1 MGLGFP
7 LLADP
12 DYRIIDAF
20 GLVNTNTPKDAPFYG
35 FAFAG
40 YYLVNPEGIV
50 TAKFFNEANNDRTT
64 AANILIREFD
74 DEGQRQGSAET
85 KHLTLNWS
93 ASNHTLRPGQRAA
106 LVLDVDLEPRMQLY
120 APGKHRYITVDWE
133 LDDLEGLA
141 FLDPKYPESETK
153 YLEAIE
159 ETVPVYHDSLTIV
172 RDIHLLGG
180 REMPDA
186 LAGKKEIEVSGP
198 VERLRSSLVGGV
210 KHLPIRYKLRPA

>member
-1 MGLGFP
+1 
-7 LLADP
+7 
-12 DYRIIDAF
+12 
-20 GLVNTNTPKDAPFYG
+20 
-35 FAFAG
+35 
-40 YYLVNPEGIV
+40 VNPEGIV

-153 YLEAIE
+153 YLEAID

-186 LAGKKEIEVSGP
+186 LAGKKEIEVSG
-198 VERLRSSLVGGV
+198 RLRYQACDDKKCYVPATIPLTWKFELQPHDLIRAPEELQRGAGG
-210 KHLPIRYKLRPA
+210 